1 MSMISK
7 PLDMLN
13 VLNIQEIINL
23 ILVSIIKLIEYD
35 LNMENYLVSNQLRI
49 D

>member
-13 VLNIQEIINL
+13 VLNIEEIINL